1 MNKPI
6 TASLLPKRIRQIY
19 SEVYFLPI
27 SFKFFCIFPNI
38 FNCLIVISEKSA
50 TIVFLIFNY
59 IDIFGIFIIYKCSK
73 YFFFKIYSL
82 KNLLPSIF
90 IFGPSS

>member
-27 SFKFFCIFPNI
+27 SFKFFCIFL
-38 FNCLIVISEKSA
+38 FFYLSRSFRRTA
-50 TIVFLIFNY
+50 QTIENTTFYKKETTVDLGHSKKNVQ
-59 IDIFGIFIIYKCSK
+59 DRPSFIMGWVKG
-73 YFFFKIYSL
+73 L
-82 KNLLPSIF
+82 EPGSITA
-90 IFGPSS
+90 SVR